1 MTIID
6 KLNLMKYINMTVINQ
21 PSDYEIF
28 NGYNTTLTGEHD
40 AIFIFVETIDDMVK
54 HTQWIIKEKLLIN
67 KGY

>member
-40 AIFIFVETIDDMVK
+40 TIFIF
-54 HTQWIIKEKLLIN
+54 
-67 KGY
+67 G